1 MIARRLEPVTNVNL
15 CSAEDRAAAEASGRV
30 LMKSH
35 SGRAEAT
42 RAALITAYFIT
53 QIKQA
58 HDGARTGGFHH
69 APASLHPGRDPN
81 CLSGQCAR
89 WKMG

>member
-1 MIARRLEPVTNVNL
+1 MIACRLKPAANVNPR
-15 CSAEDRAAAEASGRV
+15 SAEDGATAEASGRV

-53 QIKQA
+53 QIKQV

-69 APASLHPGRDPN
+69 APVSLHPGRDPN